1 MDFVSSTKWLTTC
14 ESNQS
19 NSSISND
26 YYPTLPEFLFLF
38 VMFIT
43 WKKYMNLLFNGISVL
58 CISMHQYGDN
68 ILLPV
73 TTQNQKYQIFF
84 IIFFFGG
91 GHVVS
96 IVTRTHSSTFRILLV
111 PGPLIY
117 SNPIYWPIVNIN
129 S

>member
-43 WKKYMNLLFNGISVL
+43 WKKYMNLLFNGISIL
-58 CISMHQYGDN
+58 CILTHQYGDN

-73 TTQNQKYQIFF
+73 TTQNQKHQIFF
-84 IIFFFGG
+84 IIFFFLGG
-91 GHVVS
+91 GS
-96 IVTRTHSSTFRILLV
+96 CSFNC
-111 PGPLIY
+111 Y
-117 SNPIYWPIVNIN
+117 SNPEFNFPYLASTRTTDLFKPDILTHRQY
-129 S
+129 